1 MMQVSFFL
9 TLTTFKKKHQNMNR
23 KTLFI
28 TGAAEGI
35 GKAIAKLYISKGWT
49 VGILDIN
56 ENTLNNTIQEIG
68 NNAKPYVGSVTND
81 EDVSHAL
88 KSFTDLNGGKLDLL
102 INNAGVLYTGEYD
115 ELDFEDHLAMVNVN
129 LIGLMR
135 VTYLAIPYLKN
146 AKKSGI
152 VNIASISAVTGV
164 PQLEVYAATKS
175 AVKSLTETFY
185 LTLKKHGIK
194 VSAIL
199 PHLVD
204 TKMVEDNKESLG
216 VKSSKEAKST
226 PQQVANKVWK
236 AANGSGVHYPVSL
249 DASALYILSGLL
261 PTKWLLGAIKS
272 LVKYK

>member
-1 MMQVSFFL
+1 MQVSFFNIKL
-9 TLTTFKKKHQNMNR
+9 LLKKHQNMNR

-194 VSAIL
+194 VSAVL

>member
-1 MMQVSFFL
+1 
-9 TLTTFKKKHQNMNR
+9 MNR

-56 ENTLNNTIQEIG
+56 EHTLNTTIQEIG

-152 VNIASISAVTGV
+152 VNIASISSVTGV

-236 AANGSGVHYPVSL
+236 AANGRGVHYPVSL

>member
-81 EDVSHAL
+81 EDVSYAL